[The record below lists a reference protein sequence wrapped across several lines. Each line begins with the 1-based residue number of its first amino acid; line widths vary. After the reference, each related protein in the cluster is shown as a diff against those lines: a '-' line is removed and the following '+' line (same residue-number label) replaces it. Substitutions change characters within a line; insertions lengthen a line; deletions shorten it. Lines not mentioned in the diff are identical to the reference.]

1 MCKKSNRGSLNFKRQ
16 KRKGLVV
23 MRGVFLGVFF
33 ILFGISQLMWS
44 RAGYKNILG
53 FVLILLGIFA
63 LLSFFVKDK
72 ATH

>member
-1 MCKKSNRGSLNFKRQ
+1 MFRKSNQSSSNFGRE
-16 KRKGLVV
+16 KRKVLVV
-23 MRGVFLGVFF
+23 IRRVFLSVFS

-44 RAGYKNILG
+44 KAGYKNILG

-72 ATH
+72 AVH

>member
-1 MCKKSNRGSLNFKRQ
+1 MFRKSNQSSSNFGRE
-16 KRKGLVV
+16 KRKVLVV
-23 MRGVFLGVFF
+23 IRRVFLSVFS

-44 RAGYKNILG
+44 KAGYKNILG

-72 ATH
+72 AAH

>member
-1 MCKKSNRGSLNFKRQ
+1 VCKKSNQSSSNFKKQ
-16 KRKGLVV
+16 KRRVLVAI
-23 MRGVFLGVFF
+23 RRVFLSVFF

-72 ATH
+72 AAH